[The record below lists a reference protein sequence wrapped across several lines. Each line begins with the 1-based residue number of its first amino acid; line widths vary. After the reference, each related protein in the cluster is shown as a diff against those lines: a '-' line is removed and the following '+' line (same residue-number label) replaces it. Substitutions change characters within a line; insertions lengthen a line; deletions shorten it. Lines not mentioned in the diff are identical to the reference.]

1 MSRCSS
7 VVVAMLLLGCGDA
20 AAPEAVSPP
29 LPAGVV
35 ELDESQAREL
45 QLTIDTVRLADVAV
59 PLDVPAM
66 VVTPDPATAHLGSIV
81 EGRVVRVPVLPGDRV
96 RAGDVLVVLHSHEL
110 ATARRDLVAAE
121 AATAAARA
129 AVERSARLLAA
140 GAVAQEEVE
149 QRRSALAAAEAERA
163 RAEEMVSHL
172 HPEGEEATI
181 VAPSDGTVLAVH
193 VNVGEAVVVGAPL
206 VEVGDARTLWVTG
219 WVPERAVPQLGT
231 GREARVTLAAF
242 PGDTFAARIVRT
254 GGALDAARRAL
265 DVRVALTS
273 PPRGLVPGMFA
284 TLILPTG
291 ERAERAVL
299 PAEAVQRTADG
310 AGVYLREGPLRF
322 RFQPVTAVHALPDG
336 TVAVDGLPAGIE
348 IVTAGAYRLRAIT
361 EIGPGE

>member
-1 MSRCSS
+1 MTRILP
-7 VVVAMLLLGCGDA
+7 LLALAALAACGA
-20 AAPEAVSPP
+20 EAAPDEVAPAAV
-29 LPAGVV
+29 AGVLD
-35 ELDESQAREL
+35 LDEAQAREL
-45 QLTIDTVRLADVAV
+45 QLAVDTVRLEDVAV

-110 ATARRDLVAAE
+110 ATARRDLIAAE

-129 AVERSARLLAA
+129 AVERSDRLLAA
-140 GAVAQEEVE
+140 GAVAREEVE

-172 HPEGEEATI
+172 HPDGEEATI
-181 VAPSDGTVLAVH
+181 VAPADGTVLAVH
-193 VNVGEAVVVGAPL
+193 VNVGEAVVVGEPL
-206 VEVGDARTLWVTG
+206 VDVGDARTLWVTG
-219 WVPERAVPQLGT
+219 WVPERAVPQVGT

-242 PGDTFAARIVRT
+242 PGDTFAARVVRS
-254 GGALDAARRAL
+254 GGALDPERRAL
-265 DVRVALTS
+265 DVRVVLTA
-273 PPRGLVPGMFA
+273 PPPGLVPGMYA

-291 ERAERAVL
+291 ELAPRAIL

-322 RFQPVTAVHALPDG
+322 RFHPVAAATALTDG
-336 TVAVDGLPAGIE
+336 TIAVDGLPEGVE
-348 IVTAGAYRLRAIT
+348 IVTRGAYRLRAIS